1 MTETI
6 SRSASSANL
15 EIVNL
20 EIVNAR
26 LPGRPGW
33 HRLGIDPDGS
43 IESIRPMDAEM
54 DGQMDA
60 EMDAQ
65 TGAKIKAIARP
76 KLDVAGDWISLA
88 GVDLQINGALGKA
101 FPDLEPADGQ
111 KLAEICQFLWQHG
124 VDGFLPTI
132 VTTAV
137 EKIQRALSAFSSY
150 SFSSYSPAPESD
162 RAQVLGVHLE
172 GPFLNSQ
179 KRGAHPAQ
187 YLLPLTIENV
197 KRVLGD
203 YASLVKVITLAPE
216 LDVTGEA
223 IPYLRSLGIV
233 VSLGHSMATA
243 AEARLA
249 FDRGATMVTHAFNA
263 MPPLHHRQP
272 GLLAEAILS
281 PGVQCGLIADG
292 EHVCPTM
299 VDLLLRAS
307 KRGSKPSPPAAQD
320 NFPWQEIQNNQNI
333 FLVSDALAPIGLADG
348 IYPWDNR
355 EISTRN
361 GTARLLDGTLA
372 GTTEPLFSGVRN
384 LVEWGVCEVGEAI
397 ALATESPRRAIG
409 LPGMGLGQKARLL
422 RWHIEEATATLTWE
436 RLLYI

>member
-1 MTETI
+1 MTEAI
-6 SRSASSANL
+6 SPPASCANLKIANL
-15 EIVNL
+15 EIING
-20 EIVNAR
+20 R

-33 HRLGIDPDGS
+33 HRLRIDSEGS
-43 IESIRPMDAEM
+43 IESILPMDAE
-54 DGQMDA
+54 
-60 EMDAQ
+60 
-65 TGAKIKAIARP
+65 TGAETGAEVKAIALP
-76 KLDVAGDWISLA
+76 KLDLAGDWISLA
-88 GVDLQINGALGKA
+88 GFDLQINGALGKA
-101 FPDLEPADGQ
+101 FPDLEPAEGQ
-111 KLAEICQFLWQHG
+111 KLAEICQFLGQHG

-137 EKIQRALSAFSSY
+137 EKIQLALSAFSSY
-150 SFSSYSPAPESD
+150 SSSSYSPDPESESA
-162 RAQVLGVHLE
+162 RVLGVHLE
-172 GPFLNSQ
+172 GPFLNPQ

-187 YLLPLTIENV
+187 YLLPLSIENV

-216 LDVTGEA
+216 LDLTGQA

-272 GLLAEAILS
+272 GLLAEAILR
-281 PGVQCGLIADG
+281 PDVQCGLIADG

-299 VDLLLRAS
+299 VELLLRAS
-307 KRGSKPSPPAAQD
+307 KTGSKPSPQASQGNSLWQD
-320 NFPWQEIQNNQNI
+320 SQDSQNQNI

-355 EISTRN
+355 EISTSN

-372 GTTEPLFSGVRN
+372 GTTEPLLNGVRN

-397 ALATESPRRAIG
+397 ALATESPRQAIG
-409 LPGMGLGQKARLL
+409 LPGIAPGQKARLL
-422 RWHIEEATATLTWE
+422 RWHLDEATAKLTWE
-436 RLLYI
+436 RLFCHCG

>member
-1 MTETI
+1 M
-6 SRSASSANL
+6 
-15 EIVNL
+15 VNL
-20 EIVNAR
+20 EIINAR
-26 LPGRPGW
+26 LPGLPGC
-33 HRLGIDPDGS
+33 HRLRIDSEGS
-43 IESIRPMDAEM
+43 IESILPMEAEI
-54 DGQMDA
+54 G
-60 EMDAQ
+60 E
-65 TGAKIKAIARP
+65 GGNAIAVP
-76 KLDVAGDWISLA
+76 KLDLAGDWISLA

-137 EKIQRALSAFSSY
+137 EKIQLALSASSSY
-150 SFSSYSPAPESD
+150 SSSSYYSAPKSQSYESQSGKSQSAKSQSGESQI
-162 RAQVLGVHLE
+162 AQILGVHLE
-172 GPFLNSQ
+172 GPFLNPQ
-179 KRGAHPAQ
+179 KRGAHPAE

-272 GLLAEAILS
+272 GLLAEAILR
-281 PGVQCGLIADG
+281 PGVNCGLIADG

-307 KRGSKPSPPAAQD
+307 IKKSKASPEASQDFSRKNNQD
-320 NFPWQEIQNNQNI
+320 NQNNRNI

-372 GTTEPLFSGVRN
+372 GTTDPLLKGVQN
-384 LVEWGVCEVGEAI
+384 LVKWGVCEVGEAI
-397 ALATESPRRAIG
+397 ALATESPRKAIG
-409 LPGMGLGQKARLL
+409 LPGMSLGQKASLI
-422 RWHIEEATATLTWE
+422 RWHLDEATATLSWE
-436 RLLYI
+436 RV